1 MLARRAR
8 PWHGA
13 LMEPNSGK
21 ASRAG
26 GFIIAV
32 TIMAGALL
40 GAHFGQPSAGV
51 VIGTGLGVV
60 IALGMYLYDRRN
72 A

>member
-1 MLARRAR
+1 
-8 PWHGA
+8 
-13 LMEPNSGK
+13 MEPNSGK

-40 GAHFGQPSAGV
+40 GARFGQPSVGV
-51 VIGTGLGVV
+51 VIGTGLGVA
-60 IALGMYLYDRRN
+60 IALGLYLYDRRN